1 MNKTLKRKAAIA
13 AGAAT
18 VLALAAATPSFAHM
32 RDGMNDSSA
41 TTKIAHAHATV
52 AATITAVPTTV
63 TDVRDAARGAKFV
76 AYKLDAAATELPET
90 QPTTGGKPVKVMGT
104 AITDGVL
111 TGTLRLDAGAA
122 STTTKYAIYNAAGAA
137 TLVTVTVD
145 AAGVA
150 TATAA
155 TQITA
160 AYVAPTTPAMGE
172 GKGVKG
178 ERGEHK
184 GKGKGHGEHRGW
196 GAEKLRTSS
205 F

>member
-41 TTKIAHAHATV
+41 TTKVAHAHATV
-52 AATITAVPTTV
+52 AATITAVPTTI
-63 TDVRDAARGAKFV
+63 TDVREAARGAKFV
-76 AYKLDAAATELPET
+76 AYKLDAAATELPAT

-104 AITDGVL
+104 SITDGVL
-111 TGTLRLDAGAA
+111 TGTLKLDAGAA
-122 STTTKYAIYNAAGAA
+122 STTTKYAIYNAAGAG

-150 TATAA
+150 TANAA
-155 TQITA
+155 TALTSVYA
-160 AYVAPTTPAMGE
+160 APTLPALGE
-172 GKGVKG
+172 GKSVKSD
-178 ERGEHK
+178 RGMKLGHK
-184 GKGKGHGEHRGW
+184 RGMR
-196 GAEKLRTSS
+196 L
-205 F
+205 

>member
-18 VLALAAATPSFAHM
+18 VFALVAATPSFAHM
-32 RDGMNDSSA
+32 QNGTTGTST
-41 TTKIAHAHATV
+41 TTKVAHAHATI

-63 TDVRDAARGAKFV
+63 TAVNDAARGAKFV
-76 AYKLDAAATELPET
+76 AYKLDAAATELPAT

-104 AITDGVL
+104 AITNGVL
-111 TGTLRLDAGAA
+111 TGTLKLDAGAA

-155 TQITA
+155 TAITA
-160 AYVAPTTPAMGE
+160 AYVAPTAPALGE
-172 GKGVKG
+172 GKSVKG
-178 ERGEHK
+178 DRGEHK
-184 GKGKGHGEHRGW
+184 GKRHGR
-196 GAEKLRTSS
+196 R
-205 F
+205 